1 MQEVVVHLPGFKYV
15 VAGNKDIALF
25 NDILIG
31 EIVVIVRR
39 LTLGIFH
46 LHSNLTHKTIPKH
59 LFNDLRCLFDMCC
72 VMNNSTSTVC
82 TISMTLIYLN
92 RSVKNFLNGI
102 SVYIQHNFKMIPITI
117 RPFLD
122 H

>member
-15 VAGNKDIALF
+15 VAGNKDIALL

-31 EIVVIVRR
+31 KIVVIVRR

-59 LFNDLRCLFDMCC
+59 FFNDLRCLYGMHC
-72 VMNNSTSTVC
+72 VMYNSMSTVC
-82 TISMTLIYLN
+82 IISMILIHLN
-92 RSVKNFLNGI
+92 RSVIKF
-102 SVYIQHNFKMIPITI
+102 
-117 RPFLD
+117 
-122 H
+122 